1 MKKIYDGL
9 VVSLNMQKTAV
20 VSVTRRSP
28 HPLYKKLIKKDKKI
42 KADIGNF
49 LPSIG
54 DRVKVVEVRPISATK
69 HFKILEV
76 VKNGSA

>member
-1 MKKIYDGL
+1 MKKIHDGL

-20 VSVTRRSP
+20 VNVTRRSP
-28 HPLYKKLIKKDKKI
+28 HPLYKKLIKRDKKV
-42 KADIGNF
+42 KVEIGNF

-54 DRVKVVEVRPISATK
+54 DRVKIVEVRPISATK

-76 VKNGSA
+76 IKNGSA